1 MTPSDMALRLR
12 AFADRVAA
20 EYRAALGDELLSMA
34 LFGSVARGQAGAT
47 SDLDLYAVTRRRIP
61 LLDPRIDVAHRR
73 ARESAEYRG
82 LVRDGYRPEPM
93 PVFHSVAELAAHPWI
108 LLDISHHGIVLSDD
122 DGVLTRELD
131 AVRRRLADLGARRLV
146 LPDGT
151 WYWDLKP
158 DWRPGDVI
166 EL

>member
-1 MTPSDMALRLR
+1 MTPSETAVRWRAL
-12 AFADRVAA
+12 ADRVAE
-20 EYRAALGDELLSMA
+20 EYRAALGSELLGIA
-34 LFGSVARGQAGAT
+34 LFGSAARGQAGPN

-82 LVRDGYRPEPM
+82 LVLDGYRPEPM
-93 PVFHSVAELAAHPWI
+93 PVFHSVAELTAHPWI
-108 LLDISHHGIVLSDD
+108 LLDISHHGIIVSDP
-122 DGVLTRELD
+122 DGVLTCELN
-131 AVRRRLADLGARRLV
+131 AVRRRLTDLGARRV
-146 LPDGT
+146 VQSDGT